1 MTKNKTN
8 RNKTRR
14 NRTKRNRTKR
24 SLSGGSSP
32 EIIFLS
38 SGSDEPEPELLP
50 EPVLQ
55 FEDVEGDLYKDS
67 YGCAPYNPPS
77 HPSIYEN
84 DYNSPEVLEFINY
97 TMAPRRP
104 KMSFASAMKHRQQKQ
119 QREQQAARADR
130 AMASARNAMLNPR
143 RRRRASAA
151 PSVAPPPSV
160 RQRILQGLYDM
171 FLSNRTPDNR
181 PHHISRN
188 RLARSKYGLDGGNS
202 KRRSKKR
209 TKKR

>member
-1 MTKNKTN
+1 MAKNRTN

-14 NRTKRNRTKR
+14 NRTKRNKTKR
-24 SLSGGSSP
+24 NRRTLSGGSSP
-32 EIIFLS
+32 EIIYLS

-55 FEDVEGDLYKDS
+55 FEDVERDLYKDS

-77 HPSIYEN
+77 LPSMYEN

-104 KMSFASAMKHRQQKQ
+104 KMSFASAMRHRQQKE

-143 RRRRASAA
+143 RRRRRASV
-151 PSVAPPPSV
+151 PQPPPPSV

-181 PHHISRN
+181 PDHISRN
-188 RLARSKYGLDGGNS
+188 RIARSKYGLDG
-202 KRRSKKR
+202 
-209 TKKR
+209 